1 MATPE
6 ELEAYRQGYHAGLL
20 QAAQE
25 EKAAQ
30 KPGKRQYILALG
42 TFAVGV
48 GGVAAI
54 VSSRKPGG
62 DGDTFAA
69 IAIVTGL
76 GAAALGALRVLLG
89 EPTPTF
95 KLK

>member
-6 ELEAYRQGYHAGLL
+6 ELEAYRQGYHAGLRT
-20 QAAQE
+20 AADE
-25 EKAAQ
+25 RSGP
-30 KPGKRQYILALG
+30 PGRRQYVLAAG
-42 TFAVGV
+42 TFAAGV

-54 VSSRKPGG
+54 VASRKPGG
-62 DGDTFAA
+62 GGDAFAA
-69 IAIVTGL
+69 FAIATAL
-76 GAAALGALRVLLG
+76 AGATLGALRVLLG